1 MVFCDPIRH
10 RCIRLGF
17 ISAFTT
23 ISQTKLVRHARA
35 GNDVQYYKIGLHG
48 LCWRPKLS
56 YQTTIEFTVRSETYF
71 ISNFLL
77 AYTKVE
83 FSARKTNR
91 KESSRSVSDFLFY
104 FLSLKFWVI
113 TIIIGANG
121 FAPHSRLQIPNIE
134 SIENFKTSKKI
145 MYNE

>member
-91 KESSRSVSDFLFY
+91 KESSRSVNDFLFY

-134 SIENFKTSKKI
+134 SIENF
-145 MYNE
+145 